1 MWNLTSMSCRLDQDG
16 KMYLIA
22 YWSCNQTFGATNLPF
37 DKHKSLKAPNS
48 EQIISWVKEILG
60 SEKVNKIEQEE

>member
-1 MWNLTSMSCRLDQDG
+1 MWNLISTSCRLDQNG

-22 YWSCNQTFGATNLPF
+22 YWSCNQVLGATNLPF
-37 DKHKSLKAPNS
+37 DKDQSLKAPNS

-60 SEKVNKIEQEE
+60 AEKVNKIEQGE